1 MFAPEELTQEL
12 NGLKKFAYKLTRNT
26 ADAEDLL
33 HNTCVRALEKKH
45 LFKEGSNLFKWTS
58 RIMYNLFVSNYRRKT
73 KFETQYD
80 PDTYLEKQSIEADQ
94 DTKIEVLQVEQAM
107 NTLSDEH
114 KEIIILVCVQG
125 MEYAEVA
132 KSLDIP
138 VGTVRSRLSRA
149 RSNLELAMQT
159 EKRLTQR
166 ANVVPHITNTYSE
179 KLARMAA

>member
-1 MFAPEELTQEL
+1 MFAPQDLTKEL
-12 NGLKKFAYKLTRNT
+12 NGLKKFAYKLTRNM

-80 PDTYLEKQSIEADQ
+80 PDTYLEKQSVDAGQ
-94 DTKIEVLQVEQAM
+94 DTKIEMLQVEKAM
-107 NTLSDEH
+107 DTLTDEH
-114 KEIIILVCVQG
+114 KEILILVCVQG

-132 KSLDIP
+132 KTLDIP

-149 RSNLELAMQT
+149 RSNLQLALQT
-159 EKRLTQR
+159 EKCLTQGGEPV
-166 ANVVPHITNTYSE
+166 AFYAGKHPTQLL
-179 KLARMAA
+179 KAA

>member
-1 MFAPEELTQEL
+1 MFSPQELTKEL
-12 NGLKKFAYKLTRNT
+12 NGLKKFAYKLTLNM

-80 PDTYLEKQSIEADQ
+80 PDTYLEKQSVDAGQ
-94 DTKIEVLQVEQAM
+94 DTKIEVMQVESAM
-107 NTLSDEH
+107 NTLTDEH
-114 KEIIILVCVQG
+114 KEILILVCVQG

-132 KSLDIP
+132 KNLDIP

-149 RSNLELAMQT
+149 RSNLQLALQT
-159 EKRLTQR
+159 EKCLTQGGNPI
-166 ANVVPHITNTYSE
+166 AFFAGQHPHQIA
-179 KLARMAA
+179 KAA